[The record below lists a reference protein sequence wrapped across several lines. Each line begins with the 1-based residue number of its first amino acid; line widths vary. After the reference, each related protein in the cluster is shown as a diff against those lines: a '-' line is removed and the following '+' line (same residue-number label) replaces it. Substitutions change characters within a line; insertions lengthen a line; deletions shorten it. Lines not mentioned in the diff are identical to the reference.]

1 MNGKSLFLRSRSGD
15 SFINQGLISAPSMQ
29 IEANSLYL
37 NNSIFNASYNFSR
50 FSPNMII
57 YTNTSFNSTNNMQI
71 FGDKIMILS
80 DGSMS
85 LDSKFSINAKQ
96 DLLISSKRH
105 MNLRNGNIQSM
116 VSARFDSSNIN

>member
-1 MNGKSLFLRSRSGD
+1 
-15 SFINQGLISAPSMQ
+15 
-29 IEANSLYL
+29 
-37 NNSIFNASYNFSR
+37 
-50 FSPNMII
+50 MII
-57 YTNTSFNSTNNMQI
+57 YANNSFNSTNNMQI

-105 MNLRNGNIQSM
+105 MILRNGNIQSM
-116 VSARFDSSNIN
+116 VSARFESSNIN